1 MEVVEEIVGAALQPL
16 LAKIVEVLLSVQ
28 DHAQSEKE
36 AAVAAEREA
45 CAEAVWQEC
54 YPSTNQGYLTARQLT
69 EADTTEDAVSAIRAR
84 SDSDALK
91 AYRRQIQ
98 AEALREAAE
107 LAFNMT
113 ENDNLSRAVLALIP
127 DTDEVD
133 ECP

>member
-1 MEVVEEIVGAALQPL
+1 MLGAGNQTQAVST
-16 LAKIVEVLLSVQ
+16 LA
-28 DHAQSEKE
+28 AQAEKE
-36 AAVAAEREA
+36 AAVVSEANAAMAAEREA

-113 ENDNLSRAVLALIP
+113 ESRAVLALIP